1 MAHVMMLS
9 ERGMPLGCETE
20 GCGLGATSAWSDGY
34 GPSRRAC
41 DAHNPMANIAMSLP
55 WNFTNLPVC
64 HACGQPVS
72 VSSLITP

>member
-9 ERGMPLGCETE
+9 ERGLPLGCETE
-20 GCGLGATSAWSDGY
+20 GCGQLASAVWSDGY
-34 GPSRRAC
+34 SPSRRAC

-72 VSSLITP
+72 VSSLIAP